1 MKLKQQLINLYL
13 EWLNDFITVSGI
25 ADYYGLTTEDMQVL
39 IEMGKK
45 YHEEQFQ
52 TPNQ

>member
-13 EWLNDFITVSGI
+13 ELLNDFLTVSRI
-25 ADYYGLTTEDMQVL
+25 AEYYGLTTEDMRTL

-45 YHEEQFQ
+45 YHEEQF
-52 TPNQ
+52 